1 MVFGTQSTP
10 SFGAARRERVR
21 QASDDEVFDAASV
34 ELCEDAVRIKRVV
47 GPEGHAEAA
56 SARRALISSRNA
68 RTLSGVS
75 SRRPS
80 REIGTSSS
88 VGGRSPARSRALANR
103 PTTSVLTTQVYAQL
117 GARHPTIH
125 GQTSTGAF
133 SGSPNGPSPAL
144 AHAEAAD
151 FSNTT
156 ERFGRRS
163 SWVFTITS
171 VGERRSST
179 SPARRPALAGTPGR
193 WQLAATARRSSRR
206 TSRARWRPACSGG

>member
-1 MVFGTQSTP
+1 MVFGTQST
-10 SFGAARRERVR
+10 SIVRRCAVSVCG
-21 QASDDEVFDAASV
+21 QASDEEVFDAASV

-47 GPEGHAEAA
+47 GLEGHAEAA

-88 VGGRSPARSRALANR
+88 VGGRSPARSRALATR
-103 PTTSVLTTQVYAQL
+103 PTTSVLTTQVYARL
-117 GARHPTIH
+117 GASHPTIH
-125 GQTSTGAF
+125 SQTSTGAF

-163 SWVFTITS
+163 SWVFTDH
-171 VGERRSST
+171 ERRGAPIVHQSGSSPC
-179 SPARRPALAGTPGR
+179 SRRYARALAACSHCPPLEP
-193 WQLAATARRSSRR
+193 QNFQSSLAARL
-206 TSRARWRPACSGG
+206 